1 MSWWEGQAY
10 HQCSIVA
17 RWTHSYEGSL
27 LRVPGSGPRREYNSR
42 AESQHRESQTPDP
55 WASPPCKA
63 PGSKPALPGLTSLC
77 FLSWESPVQA
87 GSGNKGQHFSFWPYH
102 GSLAPLCLINS
113 LILPNSSPLVK
124 KSTLAQRAVCSVL
137 GCGKLFDYAMSLRQH
152 SGQVLQ
158 VLCATVKALDLL
170 PASCQSRK
178 MGCLSLGFPP
188 LSGSFLWDVSYPAH
202 PRPNLNS
209 CNLSSQ
215 PL

>member
-1 MSWWEGQAY
+1 MKAACSECQVVAQEGNTTAEQRANTERAKPLTPGPALPARPQA
-10 HQCSIVA
+10 Q
-17 RWTHSYEGSL
+17 SL
-27 LRVPGSGPRREYNSR
+27 PFL
-42 AESQHRESQTPDP
+42 
-55 WASPPCKA
+55 ASPPCVF
-63 PGSKPALPGLTSLC
+63 C
-77 FLSWESPVQA
+77 R
-87 GSGNKGQHFSFWPYH
+87 GNLQFRLAQGTRASISFWPYH